1 MQFGFTKAGIAPSLV
16 LSFLGISIFL
26 FYQEMTI
33 TSNTYQLPLTFEQ
46 ILILVQQLPKEEQIK
61 LKQEIDKGINAQEED
76 LLTVF
81 DRIGKN
87 AQEKGLTEDILQ
99 QLLADES

>member
-1 MQFGFTKAGIAPSLV
+1 M
-16 LSFLGISIFL
+16 
-26 FYQEMTI
+26 

-61 LKQEIDKGINAQEED
+61 LKQEIDKGLNAQEEN
-76 LLTVF
+76 LLMVF

-87 AQEKGLTEDILQ
+87 AQEKGLTEEILQ

>member
-1 MQFGFTKAGIAPSLV
+1 M
-16 LSFLGISIFL
+16 
-26 FYQEMTI
+26 

-61 LKQEIDKGINAQEED
+61 LKQEIDKRVNAQEED

-87 AQEKGLTEDILQ
+87 AQQRGLTEETLQ
-99 QLLADES
+99 ELLADES

>member
-1 MQFGFTKAGIAPSLV
+1 M
-16 LSFLGISIFL
+16 
-26 FYQEMTI
+26 MI

-61 LKQEIDKGINAQEED
+61 LKQEIDKGLNAQEEN
-76 LLTVF
+76 LLMVF

-87 AQEKGLTEDILQ
+87 AQEKGLTEEILQ

>member
-1 MQFGFTKAGIAPSLV
+1 MMF
-16 LSFLGISIFL
+16 
-26 FYQEMTI
+26 

-61 LKQEIDKGINAQEED
+61 LKQEIDKAINAQEED

-87 AQEKGLTEDILQ
+87 AQDKGLTEELLQ

>member
-1 MQFGFTKAGIAPSLV
+1 MI
-16 LSFLGISIFL
+16 
-26 FYQEMTI
+26 
-33 TSNTYQLPLTFEQ
+33 SNTYQLPLTFEQ
-46 ILILVQQLPKEEQIK
+46 ILILVQQLSKEEQIK
-61 LKQEIDKGINAQEED
+61 LKQEIDKQINSQEED

-87 AQEKGLTEDILQ
+87 AQQRGLTEEILQ

>member
-1 MQFGFTKAGIAPSLV
+1 MAMI
-16 LSFLGISIFL
+16 
-26 FYQEMTI
+26 
-33 TSNTYQLPLTFEQ
+33 SNTYQLPLTFEQ

-61 LKQEIDKGINAQEED
+61 LKQEIDKQINSQEED

-87 AQEKGLTEDILQ
+87 AQQRGLTEEVLQ